1 MTVPETAVCHVTVP
15 EKAVGHVTVTETAVG
30 HVTLPEA
37 AVDQEGDDHD
47 GKNADA
53 DCSHHHSY

>member
-1 MTVPETAVCHVTVP
+1 MWLPETAV
-15 EKAVGHVTVTETAVG
+15 GY
-30 HVTLPEA
+30 VTLPEA